1 MGGGGASRA
10 CATSTRN
17 LASACR
23 TGAETQPRATHEVR
37 SALLALDLV
46 ARPFQGRVV
55 GGPERPALLAERFF
69 QNRDLARV
77 VEIVLN
83 LTMQVRVHR
92 RPAFEFF

>member
-37 SALLALDLV
+37 SARLALDFV
-46 ARPFQGRVV
+46 A
-55 GGPERPALLAERFF
+55 RPALLTERFF